1 MSRNSYGV
9 FSLFPVDKHS
19 IGISQAVE
27 PWGEK
32 MKGAHVAQCLV
43 LGEITIQSEKYMY
56 KPCY

>member
-9 FSLFPVDKHS
+9 FSLFPVDKYS

-27 PWGEK
+27 HWGEM

-43 LGEITIQSEKYMY
+43 LG
-56 KPCY
+56 